1 MTVLLSV
8 IQSTI
13 MPETSSTNG
22 NDSEVQLSSEH
33 KETIPQRKSKKVQ
46 SADTNLEELKVKLTD
61 FRARRAKELNVKPF
75 YIFTNNTLEN
85 LLQKR
90 PVTMK
95 DLLEIDGIGPKKA
108 DQFGQEIIEIIQS
121 HSSK

>member
-1 MTVLLSV
+1 
-8 IQSTI
+8 